1 MSLASA
7 RWIIAV
13 CGVGLWLAGAATLLY
28 LLWMALRDDPRLS
41 VLLAVRRVILG
52 TSAMALGGVAFY
64 YLRTMRNEAA
74 SSGDLSHVERDGK

>member
-1 MSLASA
+1 M
-7 RWIIAV
+7 

-41 VLLAVRRVILG
+41 VVLAVRRMILG

-64 YLRTMRNEAA
+64 YLRTTRNDTA
-74 SSGDLSHVERDGK
+74 SSGDVLHVERDGK